1 MNMISHVSDCFKIN
15 GKQIIQMLEES
26 EYVKFKNNERKIKS
40 PFMIYANFESISMP
54 EDNGKQS
61 PEESYMNK
69 YKKYVPWSY
78 GYKLVSVDDKFSKY
92 FKSYLGG
99 DAVFNFINNMIEESK
114 YCTDNMKTHLN
125 KKLWMARKDNEDFK
139 NSTKCGTCDDE
150 YLRGDD

>member
-69 YKKYVPWSY
+69 YKKYVP
-78 GYKLVSVDDKFSKY
+78 
-92 FKSYLGG
+92 
-99 DAVFNFINNMIEESK
+99 
-114 YCTDNMKTHLN
+114 
-125 KKLWMARKDNEDFK
+125 
-139 NSTKCGTCDDE
+139 
-150 YLRGDD
+150 